1 MPGDQDVVASCVAL
15 GQEEE
20 AVTARFGGD
29 MTPTRARVVRRS
41 GTKQSGV
48 VS

>member
-29 MTPTRARVVRRS
+29 MTPTGPRVVGRS
-41 GTKQSGV
+41 GTNQSGL